1 MYSEVEGYLKRNFE
15 PTVKAVY
22 DRNSRRKMRDYAKN
36 QDIKAVNATLNFAS
50 NNRTYRNPQTATRL
64 VYTEFRK
71 DDFIVEEAAK
81 FNNIREQY
89 LYCVLPEILKNYKDK
104 KGLIKKLRANIKIIQ
119 NQNPKL
125 DLRCVNNIA
134 IAMVGIDLLFTAANF
149 DKDYLQSDEIKLFR
163 LNLENYTKAYQ
174 DMTHTEDVF
183 EKFLRIFL
191 LLAKS
196 GKIQYGSEC
205 VFNAKKKELSIYVNG
220 VYQHFKKEFK
230 QSEDSGVIIPESN
243 DIMKQAEKL
252 PFIEYKS
259 KNFVNNKTQRTLVIT
274 IFENHEMLSYILDEL
289 VTYQEELAERE
300 GSKDH
305 PIHTRYAK
313 DKLDEANAI

>member
-1 MYSEVEGYLKRNFE
+1 
-15 PTVKAVY
+15 
-22 DRNSRRKMRDYAKN
+22 
-36 QDIKAVNATLNFAS
+36 
-50 NNRTYRNPQTATRL
+50 
-64 VYTEFRK
+64 
-71 DDFIVEEAAK
+71 
-81 FNNIREQY
+81 
-89 LYCVLPEILKNYKDK
+89 
-104 KGLIKKLRANIKIIQ
+104 
-119 NQNPKL
+119 
-125 DLRCVNNIA
+125 
-134 IAMVGIDLLFTAANF
+134 MVGTDLLFTAANF

-196 GKIQYGSEC
+196 GRIQYGSEY

-259 KNFVNNKTQRTLVIT
+259 KNFGNNKTQRALVIT
-274 IFENHEMLSYILDEL
+274 IPENHEMLSYILDEL
-289 VTYQEELAERE
+289 IIYQEELAERE

-305 PIHTRYAK
+305 AIQTRYAK
-313 DKLDEANAI
+313 DKLDEAKAI